1 MSWNIS
7 NFLKK
12 KGEDRPTVGL
22 LLLAIGLAVFGG
34 LSFWVAFLTQLS
46 GPAVENGINPQ
57 TVAGL
62 QWSAVGIVLGV
73 LAVFVYQRRPIGW
86 YGTFAAAMVGV
97 IQAVRVGITSGAF
110 WISIIYI
117 IIPLVVATLLLFRR
131 DRFLDQ

>member
-1 MSWNIS
+1 MSWNIPD
-7 NFLKK
+7 FLEK
-12 KGEDRPTVGL
+12 KGEDRPTVDL
-22 LLLAIGLAVFGG
+22 LLLAIGLAVFSG
-34 LSFWVAFLTQLS
+34 LSFWVAFLTQLA

-57 TVAGL
+57 RIASL

-97 IQAVRVGITSGAF
+97 IQAVRVGVASGAF
-110 WISIIYI
+110 WIPIMYL